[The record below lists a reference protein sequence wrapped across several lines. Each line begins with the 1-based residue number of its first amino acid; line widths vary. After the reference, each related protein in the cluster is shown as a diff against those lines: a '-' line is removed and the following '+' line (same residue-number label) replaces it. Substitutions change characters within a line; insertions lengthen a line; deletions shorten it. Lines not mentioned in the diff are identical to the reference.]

1 MMYAVLTTFV
11 LGPGTRELADQ
22 MGVQFGAMLKS
33 MKGFQSMTM
42 FGDYETG
49 EYGGFSVWATKE
61 DAEAALAGTQEP
73 MKQAVG
79 ELLKGPPVQKVFEVW
94 EAPKS

>member
-1 MMYAVLTTFV
+1 MYAALTTFT
-11 LGPGTRELADQ
+11 LGPGMREAADK
-22 MGVQFGAMLKS
+22 MGGQFMAMLQD

-42 FGDYETG
+42 FGDYDAG
-49 EYGGFSVWATKE
+49 EYGGLSIWATKE
-61 DAEAALAGTQEP
+61 DAEAALAGTEEP

-79 ELLKGPPVQKVFEVW
+79 HMLKGPPVRKVYQVW

>member
-1 MMYAVLTTFV
+1 MYAALTTFT
-11 LGPGTRELADQ
+11 LGPGSKELADQ
-22 MGVQFGAMLKS
+22 IGAHLGATLQG

-42 FGDYETG
+42 FGDYDTG

-61 DAEAALAGTQEP
+61 NAEAALAGTEEP

-79 ELLKGPPVQKVFEVW
+79 NLLKGPPVRKVFEVW